1 MMARISSERRHP
13 HGPWVTRCQRHGFR
27 AAPQEEKGAIGI
39 AFLVWLFGGG
49 LGLAI
54 LIFVLP
60 KVF

>member
-1 MMARISSERRHP
+1 MNPQSTKLELNESTSVSPTMKSP
-13 HGPWVTRCQRHGFR
+13 P
-27 AAPQEEKGAIGI
+27 APLQQEKGAIGI

-54 LIFVLP
+54 LIFVLL

>member
-1 MMARISSERRHP
+1 MKSP
-13 HGPWVTRCQRHGFR
+13 P
-27 AAPQEEKGAIGI
+27 APLPQEKGAIGI

-54 LIFVLP
+54 LIFVLL

>member
-1 MMARISSERRHP
+1 MDPQNMKLDLNAS
-13 HGPWVTRCQRHGFR
+13 T
-27 AAPQEEKGAIGI
+27 AAPLTPTSEPEKGAIGI

-54 LIFVLP
+54 LIFVLL

>member
-1 MMARISSERRHP
+1 MDLQSMKLQVNASTAVPPSLTSAS
-13 HGPWVTRCQRHGFR
+13 G
-27 AAPQEEKGAIGI
+27 APQQEKGAIGI

-54 LIFVLP
+54 LIFVLL

>member
-1 MMARISSERRHP
+1 MEAQNTRFQQMVVTTPAPAALE
-13 HGPWVTRCQRHGFR
+13 HGS
-27 AAPQEEKGAIGI
+27 APPPEKGAIGI

-54 LIFVLP
+54 LIFVLL